1 MADAHALVSFM
12 QSGAIA
18 QGDLVLAPAALLPV
32 EWRSSRGIE
41 GRVRLVG
48 GRGPPQQ
55 AVLFSWM
62 MIGGLNSLA
71 RYRKHIV
78 LP

>member
-32 EWRSSRGIE
+32 ECSSRGVE

-48 GRGPPQQ
+48 TVIDVTHEAAGVR
-55 AVLFSWM
+55 VRLM
-62 MIGGLNSLA
+62 
-71 RYRKHIV
+71 
-78 LP
+78 